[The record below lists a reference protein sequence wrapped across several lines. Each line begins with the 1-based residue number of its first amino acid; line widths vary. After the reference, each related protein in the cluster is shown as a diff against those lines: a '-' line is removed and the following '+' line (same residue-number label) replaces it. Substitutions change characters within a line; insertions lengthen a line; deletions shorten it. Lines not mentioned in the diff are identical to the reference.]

1 MTVDEMSAEEHMLV
15 ICEDPFFRLSYIV
28 DFDYKYQTSLSHRCH
43 TANHNTYTWN
53 WRWSIFNEC
62 QHCGIDIPYD
72 LMRTWRMFLML
83 DEVEL
88 DSDFVRKVYYPFTKD
103 EQKVYWWRQFRKV
116 KFI

>member
-1 MTVDEMSAEEHMLV
+1 MISSEDERQV
-15 ICEDPFFRLSYIV
+15 ICEDPFFSLCYTSYNGS
-28 DFDYKYQTSLSHRCH
+28 YHTSLLHRCH

-62 QHCGIDIPYD
+62 KNCGIDIPID

-88 DSDFVRKVYYPFTKD
+88 DSDFVRKVYYPFTD
-103 EQKVYWWRQFRKV
+103 EERKVLYWRKV
-116 KFI
+116 KFV